1 MCSHES
7 WFGLAVKHRCIDLC
21 IVCHYHHGPPNPS
34 RSGSVLAGPTVIL
47 QSFFTVVR
55 EVLFVPAHRPFFTV
69 LREVLFVLL
78 INPL

>member
-7 WFGLAVKHRCIDLC
+7 WFGLAFKHRCIDLC

-34 RSGSVLAGPTVIL
+34 RSVSVLPTGHSS
-47 QSFFTVVR
+47 QSFFI
-55 EVLFVPAHRPFFTV
+55 V